1 MITASLREALA
12 DLQPW
17 VSREYAY
24 WWRSWTRS
32 GRRRVDVFDEAPDL
46 HGSVVDTL
54 AAALL
59 AERGAAGAMGAL
71 EERFGDDPALCCA
84 VRLRLRRP
92 AAAVHQIVDGIDDG
106 ATALAVYLA
115 AVYVIDG
122 SAPAGR
128 VWLED
133 LAEALLMPPILLRQ
147 LHRYCEAES
156 PLRLAASA

>member
-1 MITASLREALA
+1 MITASLRKALA
-12 DLQPW
+12 DLKPW
-17 VSREYAY
+17 VSREYGY
-24 WWRSWTRS
+24 WWRSWTRA
-32 GRRRVDVFDEAPDL
+32 GRRRLEVFDEAPGL

-59 AERGAAGAMGAL
+59 AERGAANVAGVL
-71 EERFGDDPALCCA
+71 DERFGDDPALCCA

-92 AAAVHQIVDGIDDG
+92 APGVHQIVDGIDDG

-133 LAEALLMPPILLRQ
+133 LAEALLVPPILMRQ
-147 LHRYCEAES
+147 LHRYCEVES
-156 PLRLAASA
+156 PLRLAVSA